1 MKNKV
6 QVASRLIFALV
17 FIIFGLNGFFH
28 FIPVPQVTP
37 QAGALLEAFATTDYF
52 LPMIKT
58 IEVLV
63 GVLLIFNLFAPFA
76 IVLITPILVGITTIH
91 LFLNPAGLPIMIL
104 LHVLHAILA
113 YSYRP
118 YYQGLL
124 TKKA

>member
-17 FIIFGLNGFFH
+17 FIIFGVNGFFH

-37 QAGALLEAFATTDYF
+37 EAGALLEAFEKTGYF

-63 GVLLIFNLFAPFA
+63 GVLLFFNFFAPLA
-76 IVLITPILVGITTIH
+76 VVLITPILIGSQQFIC
-91 LFLNPAGLPIMIL
+91 F
-104 LHVLHAILA
+104 
-113 YSYRP
+113 
-118 YYQGLL
+118 
-124 TKKA
+124 